1 MTALLL
7 VSIIAAVGASL
18 GLIHAIRDERRK
30 RKALPPAS

>member
-7 VSIIAAVGASL
+7 ISIIASVGAAV

-30 RKALPPAS
+30 QQAP